1 MTNTKENNP
10 LGQHEINTI
19 RLGVLGGGQLGKM
32 LALAAGNWHLPMY
45 FLDKDPSFPAARFA
59 AHFEAGDF
67 NLESD
72 VLRFGQMVDVLTIEI
87 EHVHL
92 GALHQLQASGLTIHP
107 SPDVL
112 ETIKDKG
119 LQKLFYA
126 EHEIPTAPFVLYESY
141 EAVLDALKKGTL
153 KPPFVQK
160 TRTDGYDG
168 RGVAIIRTSS
178 DYEKLIPGGT
188 LIETIAPIEK
198 ELAVLVA
205 RNERG
210 EIKAYP
216 TVEMDFNPEANLVE
230 FLICPARID
239 QELEARAEK
248 LAIQVIEAFGVCGL
262 LAVEMFLTQDGAL
275 WVNEVAP
282 RPHNSGHHTIDSCT
296 TSQFEQHIR
305 AVLNLPLGDT
315 RLHTPAVMVNLLGA
329 PGFSGLVHYEG
340 LSECLAIP
348 GVHLHL
354 YGKDET
360 RPFRKMGHATIVAPD
375 LGTAIDRAEQVRDT
389 LRILSK

>member
-1 MTNTKENNP
+1 
-10 LGQHEINTI
+10 
-19 RLGVLGGGQLGKM
+19 
-32 LALAAGNWHLPMY
+32 
-45 FLDKDPSFPAARFA
+45 
-59 AHFEAGDF
+59 
-67 NLESD
+67 
-72 VLRFGQMVDVLTIEI
+72 
-87 EHVHL
+87 
-92 GALHQLQASGLTIHP
+92 
-107 SPDVL
+107 
-112 ETIKDKG
+112 
-119 LQKLFYA
+119 
-126 EHEIPTAPFVLYESY
+126 
-141 EAVLDALKKGTL
+141 
-153 KPPFVQK
+153 
-160 TRTDGYDG
+160 
-168 RGVAIIRTSS
+168 
-178 DYEKLIPGGT
+178 
-188 LIETIAPIEK
+188 
-198 ELAVLVA
+198 
-205 RNERG
+205 
-210 EIKAYP
+210 
-216 TVEMDFNPEANLVE
+216 
-230 FLICPARID
+230 
-239 QELEARAEK
+239 
-248 LAIQVIEAFGVCGL
+248 
-262 LAVEMFLTQDGAL
+262 MFLTQDGAL

>member
-1 MTNTKENNP
+1 MTKEKNP
-10 LGQHEINTI
+10 LGAHEINTL
-19 RLGVLGGGQLGKM
+19 RLGILGGGQLGKM
-32 LALAAGNWHLPMY
+32 LALAAGNWHLPTY

-92 GALHQLQASGLTIHP
+92 GALHQLQAKGLTIHP
-107 SPDVL
+107 SPTAL

-126 EHEIPTAPFVLYESY
+126 EHGIPTAPFVLYESY
-141 EAVLDALKKGTL
+141 EKVLHAFKNGEL

-168 RGVAIIRTSS
+168 RGVALIRNSS
-178 DYEKLIPGGT
+178 DFEKLIPGGT
-188 LIETIAPIEK
+188 LIETMAPIEK

-205 RNERG
+205 RNESG

-248 LAIQVIEAFGVCGL
+248 LAIQVIESFGVCGL

-315 RLHTPAVMVNLLGA
+315 RLHTPAVMVNLLGE
-329 PGFSGLVHYEG
+329 PGFSGIVHYEG